1 MKKIATLSVFAF
13 ALATAGAFA
22 QAPAAPNPPTTD
34 KTTTKAPKAP
44 KTAKTTKMH
53 HKKGAKKG
61 STMPDMTPAQ
71 K

>member
-34 KTTTKAPKAP
+34 KTTTKAPK
-44 KTAKTTKMH
+44 TTKTTKMH